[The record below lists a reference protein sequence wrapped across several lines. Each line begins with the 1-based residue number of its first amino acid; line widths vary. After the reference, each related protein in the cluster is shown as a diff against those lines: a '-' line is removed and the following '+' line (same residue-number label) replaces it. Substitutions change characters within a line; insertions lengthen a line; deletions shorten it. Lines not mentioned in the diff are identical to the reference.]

1 MKVFFQFLILNV
13 FLMSCHQES
22 SIAQISH
29 KKNKKNDTMNIDWK
43 QFQPK
48 KEGNYNE
55 LSPDEEYV
63 IIKKGTEKPFTGK
76 YYKNNEKG
84 IYLCKRCDAPLY
96 LSKDKFDSGCGW
108 PSFDDEI
115 PGAIK
120 RIPDY
125 SHGMVRT
132 EIVCANCGGHLGHVF
147 EGENLTPKNTRH
159 CVNSTSI
166 KFISENDTQVSKE
179 YAYFAGGCFW
189 GVEYYFT
196 KQKGVISTRVG
207 YTGGKTSNPTY
218 EQVCS
223 KTTGHAEVL
232 EVVYNPKE
240 TDFRTLCK
248 LFFEIHD
255 PTQLNRQG
263 PDIGEQYRSEIFYIN
278 EEQKLIAQ
286 ELIDILKQK
295 GYKVVT
301 RLTPFEKFWNAEEYH
316 QLYYEKTGKAPYCHK
331 YTKRFD

>member
-1 MKVFFQFLILNV
+1 MDLFIKFLILNI
-13 FLMSCHQES
+13 FLMGCHQEN
-22 SIAQISH
+22 SIAQTNEKKS
-29 KKNKKNDTMNIDWK
+29 KKNHTMNIDWT

-63 IIKKGTEKPFTGK
+63 IVKKGTEKPFTGK
-76 YYKNNEKG
+76 YYKHKESG

-115 PGAIK
+115 PNAIK

-147 EGENLTPKNTRH
+147 EGENLTSKNIRH

-166 KFISENDTQVSKE
+166 QFIHETDLQNQKE
-179 YAYFAGGCFW
+179 TAYFAGGCFW

-207 YTGGKTSNPTY
+207 YTGGKTLKPTY

-232 EVVYNPKE
+232 EVVYNPNV

-278 EEQKLIAQ
+278 EQQKVIAQ

-301 RLTPFEKFWNAEEYH
+301 QLTPFEKFWNAEEYH
-316 QLYYEKTGKAPYCHK
+316 QLYYEKTGKTPYCHK